1 MTIIKHNDK
10 AFGVLRQVPMHHFAE
25 RLDTQPNG
33 EYVNMFKGEYVNM
46 FKQWCGADTIIQS
59 ETHFMFCETIP
70 DVEFE
75 NVD

>member
-33 EYVNMFKGEYVNM
+33 EYVNMFK
-46 FKQWCGADTIIQS
+46 QWCGADTIIQS

-70 DVEFE
+70 DVEF
-75 NVD
+75 

>member
-10 AFGVLRQVPMHHFAE
+10 AFGVLRQVSMHHFAE
-25 RLDTQPNG
+25 RFDSQPN
-33 EYVNMFKGEYVNM
+33 GEYVNM

>member
-33 EYVNMFKGEYVNM
+33 EYVNMFK
-46 FKQWCGADTIIQS
+46 QWCGADTIIQS
-59 ETHFMFCETIP
+59 ETHFMFCETLP

>member
-1 MTIIKHNDK
+1 MEIIKHNDK

-25 RLDTQPNG
+25 RLDTQPN
-33 EYVNMFKGEYVNM
+33 GEYVNM

>member
-1 MTIIKHNDK
+1 
-10 AFGVLRQVPMHHFAE
+10 MHHFAE
-25 RLDTQPNG
+25 RLDTQPN
-33 EYVNMFKGEYVNM
+33 GEYVNM

>member
-33 EYVNMFKGEYVNM
+33 EYVNMFK
-46 FKQWCGADTIIQS
+46 QWCGADTIIQS
-59 ETHFMFCETIP
+59 ETHFVFCETIP

>member
-33 EYVNMFKGEYVNM
+33 EYVNMFK
-46 FKQWCGADTIIQS
+46 QWCGADTIIQTD
-59 ETHFMFCETIP
+59 THFMFCETIP
-70 DVEFE
+70 DIDFE
-75 NVD
+75 IVK

>member
-33 EYVNMFKGEYVNM
+33 EYVNMFK
-46 FKQWCGADTIIQS
+46 QWCGADTIIQS